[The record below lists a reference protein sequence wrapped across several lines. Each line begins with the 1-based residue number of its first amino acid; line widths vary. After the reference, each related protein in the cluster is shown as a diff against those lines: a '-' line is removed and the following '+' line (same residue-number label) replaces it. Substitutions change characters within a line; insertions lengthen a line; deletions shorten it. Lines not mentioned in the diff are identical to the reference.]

1 VDYNLLKIEEFDHWN
16 LYLNEYQC
24 YLGRVYLLAKREDAK
39 DFLEMTE
46 NEKIEFF
53 EIAKK
58 IKRTLYELF
67 QPDLMNYASLG
78 NILNHLHI
86 HFIPRYKTKRIF
98 NGIEF
103 EDLRWG
109 QNYEPYNREF
119 KLDFLTLSEIKKTI
133 KINLNAI

>member
-1 VDYNLLKIEEFDHWN
+1 MDYNALKIEDFDFWS

-24 YLGRVYLLAKREDAK
+24 YLGRVYILAKREDAK

-46 NEKIEFF
+46 SETHELF

-58 IKRTLYELF
+58 VKEALFDLF

-78 NILNHLHI
+78 NIFRHLHV
-86 HFIPRYKTKRIF
+86 HLIPRYKTKRIF

-103 EDLRWG
+103 EDARWG
-109 QNYEPYNREF
+109 QNYEPYDKEF
-119 KLDFLTLSEIKKTI
+119 RLNLPTLIEIKKTI
-133 KINLNAI
+133 KNHLR